1 MTQILNAADLA
12 SQVLKE
18 LDRSGVPG
26 DLIVNEAETLSL
38 RANQGQLEEHKVSST
53 RILGLRVFHQGR
65 VGTAYSEATD
75 ETALTSLVAQALI
88 NARFSREDPDEQL
101 ADNQQSL
108 TTDDADLCPD
118 DSVSLDERM
127 EMALRLESD
136 LRARPDIRNVPH
148 SGLMQTVSQQAVFS
162 TAGLHATS
170 RQRMN
175 MAFAAALAESGE
187 RNAMES
193 FGQAARTARELDIDG
208 IVQAAWQR
216 SVDMLA
222 GEPVPSGSYDVIFD
236 VECQSDLLDVFALA
250 FSGKAA
256 RDGINPWRD
265 KVGERLADPRLS
277 LHDRPLDTSGLGY
290 ALFDAE
296 GTATTTHPVL
306 DNGVLVSLLH
316 NSATARHFGVASTGH
331 ATRGPRSTL
340 SVSPHQWAVAPG
352 DISRPD
358 LTAGDYLE
366 ITDLTGMHSGANAL
380 SGDFSLGASGFL
392 CRNGER
398 IKPVRGITVAG
409 NFYRMLDQIAAIGDT
424 PTWNWRRTASMPGIR
439 FSGLAI
445 SG

>member
-1 MTQILNAADLA
+1 MTQIQNVADLA
-12 SQVLKE
+12 SGVLEE
-18 LDRSGVPG
+18 LDRSGVQG

-38 RANQGQLEEHKVSST
+38 RANQGQLEEHKVSAT

-75 ETALTSLVAQALI
+75 AEALTSLVAQALT
-88 NARFSREDPDEQL
+88 NARFSRQDPDEQL
-101 ADNQQSL
+101 ADNQQTL
-108 TTDDADLCPD
+108 TTDDADLCPQD
-118 DSVSLDERM
+118 PVSLDERM
-127 EMALRLESD
+127 DMALALESE

-148 SGLMQTVSQQAVFS
+148 SGLLQSVSQQAVFS
-162 TAGLHATS
+162 SAGLQATS

-175 MAFAAALAESGE
+175 MAFAAALAESGK

-193 FGQAARTARELDIDG
+193 FGQAARTASELDIKG
-208 IVQAAWQR
+208 IVESTWQR

-222 GEPVPSGSYDVIFD
+222 GEPVPSGAYDVIFD
-236 VECQSDLLDVFALA
+236 VECQSDLLGVFALA

-265 KVGERLADPRLS
+265 KVGERLADARLS
-277 LHDRPLDTSGLGY
+277 LYDNPLDRSGLAY

-296 GTATTTHPVL
+296 GTATARQPVVE
-306 DNGVLVSLLH
+306 NGVLVSLLH
-316 NSATARHFGVASTGH
+316 NTATARHFGLASTGH
-331 ATRGPRSTL
+331 AARSARSTL
-340 SVSPHQWAVAPG
+340 SVNPHQWSVAPG
-352 DISRPD
+352 DTPDSD

-392 CRNGER
+392 CRNGDR

-409 NFYRMLDQIAAIGDT
+409 NFYRMLDQIEAIGDT
-424 PTWNWRRTASMPGIR
+424 PSWNWRRSACMPGIR